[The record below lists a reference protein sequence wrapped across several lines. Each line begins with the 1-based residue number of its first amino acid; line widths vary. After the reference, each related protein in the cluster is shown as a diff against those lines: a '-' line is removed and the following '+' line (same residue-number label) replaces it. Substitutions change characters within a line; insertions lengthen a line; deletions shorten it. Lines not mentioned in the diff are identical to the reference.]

1 MVASVRGVE
10 KQQSVVDN
18 EPKRLEKAVGSVQE
32 QGGLCCAEKQV
43 TKREE
48 RCKGRGWIEIQ
59 PIHFI
64 INKLV
69 INFKR
74 EVGKV

>member
-1 MVASVRGVE
+1 MVTSVRGME
-10 KQQSVVDN
+10 KQPSVVDN
-18 EPKRLEKAVGSVQE
+18 EPKRLEKAVGSVQ
-32 QGGLCCAEKQV
+32 QPRGLCCAEKQV